1 MHNYAIL
8 AIQYP
13 GTIYRMPMKTPNT
26 TSALSHLIC
35 PECLRQF
42 DPDRQQ
48 TFCHECQSPLL
59 AVYDLEA
66 VRLRVEPG
74 EIQARSRGLWRWAE
88 LLPVRNPAH
97 HLTLGEGD
105 TPLLAVSD
113 LGEKLGL
120 PNLYIKD
127 ESTNPTGTFKAR
139 GLAVAV
145 ARAIELGIRN
155 FVIPTAGN
163 AGGALANYAA
173 RGRCQ
178 AHVFMPQD
186 APRTNVKEIQ
196 AAGADLHLVE
206 GLISDAARA
215 AAQATASAAKS
226 GQETWFDV
234 STFKEPY
241 RVEGK
246 KTMGLEIAQDFGW
259 RLPDVIVYPTG
270 GGTGLV
276 GMWKAF
282 DELESLG
289 WIGPQRPRMVSVQA
303 EGCAPVV
310 RAFEAGERR
319 ISPWENAQTVA
330 AGLRVPVVFADR
342 LILNVLYESQ
352 GTAVSV
358 SDDAILAAQSR
369 LARMTGVFAAPE
381 GAATLA
387 GLEKLV
393 QMGWVNRDE
402 KVVLFNTG
410 SGLKYIV

>member
-1 MHNYAIL
+1 M
-8 AIQYP
+8 
-13 GTIYRMPMKTPNT
+13 RMKTPNK
-26 TSALSHLIC
+26 TSALSHLVC
-35 PECLRQF
+35 PECQREF
-42 DPDRQQ
+42 DADRQQ
-48 TFCHECQSPLL
+48 TFCQECQSPLL
-59 AVYDLEA
+59 VVYDLA
-66 VRLRVEPG
+66 SVRGQVEPG
-74 EIQARSRGLWRWAE
+74 EIQARPRGLWRWAE
-88 LLPVRNPAH
+88 LLPVRNPAN

-105 TPLLAVSD
+105 TPLLEAPN
-113 LGEKLGL
+113 LAERLGL
-120 PNLYIKD
+120 SNLYIKD

-186 APRTNVKEIQ
+186 APRTNVKEVE
-196 AAGADLHLVE
+196 AAGAALHLVD

-215 AAQATASAAKS
+215 AAEAAALAAKD
-226 GQETWFDV
+226 GEEAWFDV

-259 RLPDVIVYPTG
+259 RLPDVIIYPTG

-282 DELESLG
+282 DELETLG
-289 WIGPQRPRMVSVQA
+289 WIGSQRPRMVSVQA

-310 RAFEAGERR
+310 RAFEAGAERTAA
-319 ISPWENAQTVA
+319 WENAHTLA

-342 LILNVLYESQ
+342 LILNTLYESR
-352 GTAVSV
+352 GSAVSV
-358 SDDAILAAQSR
+358 SDDEILTAQSQM
-369 LARMTGVFAAPE
+369 AQMTGIFAAPE

-387 GLEKLV
+387 GLEKLI
-393 QMGWVNRDE
+393 QKGWIKPDE
-402 KVVLFNTG
+402 NVVLFNTG